1 MDFQTSIKVCF
12 NKYAVFQGRAS
23 RSEFWFF
30 WLFGFLG
37 GIIAAIID
45 TMILG
50 YSWEQNGPIYLIFT
64 IALIIPSVSVAARR
78 LHDINR
84 SGWWQLLWITLIGGI
99 LLIVWHATV
108 GEKKKNKYGPPI
120 RLRR

>member
-1 MDFQTSIKVCF
+1 M
-12 NKYAVFQGRAS
+12 VFLVIWIFS
-23 RSEFWFF
+23 
-30 WLFGFLG
+30 